1 MDFGLGLILSFTDN
15 ATAGI
20 NNAANQLMRLTQMA
34 EQSTDSINRMADLT
48 ALSSLSTMTGQL
60 GDTFL
65 SMGTTI
71 TGMFQKLLQGT
82 VDTGSQFESLRIT
95 VNALTGDA
103 QKGQEAISKLMSFAA
118 KTPFE
123 INDLSGMFTTI
134 TANGLDAFK
143 TMTSAKN
150 GFQQEMMA
158 FIGDLMAFRP
168 DVPAMQWGTAI
179 RNAFSGEVRSLKN
192 ALDVDVEGILGR
204 SWGDTPEQIAQD
216 FADLADNLGV
226 AGLMMSNMDTWS
238 QTLSNVSDQFTRLF
252 LAVADAGVFND
263 LKEALQGVT
272 SAIFEISD
280 ADMASIAKVIA
291 ESLSFIIKPLVS
303 AGKAIGNFIR
313 WVTKLT
319 TTQPKLAKFVI
330 QMTAFAGVLLTLTGL
345 ALKVV
350 SSLSGLATVFMAMG
364 GSFSSMKSILVGGLK
379 AITARLLP
387 LGLAIGGMYL
397 AWKTD
402 FAGIR
407 TLITGFVQNLMNS
420 FSTARGA
427 INMSVGGMMNVVTDL
442 QSKGGFWNNLTVG
455 LMKLMIVCRA
465 LSELWNSEDG
475 FTLSEDTF
483 LKAKELG
490 VLPLIEAILDLKY
503 RFGLFKEGFIAGF
516 KEVSDSIK
524 NFIQGLH
531 TNLKGTFID
540 TALEKLTSFFHLLA
554 SGDAD
559 AWYKFGESFGKFT
572 AKAIVFFAVFKVLDS
587 IFGKVTKVVTA
598 ITGIGK
604 AFGTVGKIVG
614 GVGKAVGK
622 LFPTFSK
629 LGGFL
634 KAAVEVMMLP
644 GSFADK
650 MGAIFPKLTGAVMKF
665 IGFFSKIGEVI
676 SLTAGGA
683 GTLGESITAV
693 FGPVA
698 TVLSGVISVIAGI
711 GLAVVNFVDMFKN
724 GFNVIKEILMVV
736 GIALAAVGAIILGAP
751 ALVAGV
757 VAGIVA
763 LVATLVVVVKEH
775 WNEIKAFLGTIGS
788 WIMSNVITPIA
799 NAFKTLWNG
808 IVEFL
813 QPVIDVLL
821 TMWES
826 FKTMVSTVWSSTV
839 DFFKNIWEGVVET
852 FNHVKDRIVGF
863 FGEIV
868 DGVKSIWENVMSYI
882 TPAIETFNEI
892 KDTFAEFVGFIA
904 SKATA
909 LWTGTIQPVFQK
921 IGSFVSGIFQAIWDK
936 VQTVWNA
943 IWGFIGPIV
952 TSIYN
957 TITTTFTSI
966 WQSILNI
973 LTAVWETV
981 RSIFTGIFD
990 TIMNVLSSIWNGI
1003 VGVFNGIVSFIG
1015 SILGGIWSTISNV
1028 LMGIMNFIMG
1038 KNEEAKANFLAA
1050 WEAIKGIFSGALSA
1064 IWSIVTSIFNAIKG
1078 VITSILD
1085 GIKSVVTS
1093 AWNGIKSV
1101 ISSVLSGISSIVN
1114 TIWNGIKST
1123 ISNVISGIRSVV
1135 STGFNAVRS
1144 TVSSIG
1150 ASIKSTVSSVFNA
1163 VKNTISNVM
1172 NGAKSIVSGALS
1184 RISGFFSSCRLQL
1197 PHIALPHFS
1206 ISGSL
1211 SINPPSV
1218 PHLSVSW
1225 YEKGGVFDKPSV
1237 IGVGENGQ
1245 EAVMPLEKN
1254 TGWISVLASKVGN
1267 LINSNSSSNNT
1278 LISSVTGAFTSALSG
1293 ISSAVSSLT
1302 PFLPEVSVDS
1312 PEPFKPTPTPT
1323 DSGSPVIPGN
1333 YYTNNNTQQ
1342 TTTQGGDTDNSVTFN
1357 SGAIVI
1363 QANGASEA
1371 EAERLAD
1378 LIMDKIARKQQIK
1391 KMAHY
1396 KNINA
1401 PDPELAY

>member
-134 TANGLDAFK
+134 TANGLDAFE
-143 TMTSAKN
+143 TLTSAKN
-150 GFQQEMMA
+150 GFQQELMG

-226 AGLMMSNMDTWS
+226 AGLMMSNMNTWS

-364 GSFSSMKSILVGGLK
+364 GGFSSMKSILVGGLK

-465 LSELWNSEDG
+465 LSELWNSDDG

-524 NFIQGLH
+524 NFIQGLQ

-540 TALEKLTSFFHLLA
+540 TALEKLTSFFQLLS

-559 AWYKFGESFGKFT
+559 AWFKFGESFGKFT

-587 IFGKVTKVVTA
+587 IFGKVAKVVGIVGTLAKAFGGVGRA
-598 ITGIGK
+598 IGGIGK
-604 AFGTVGKIVG
+604 FVT
-614 GVGKAVGK
+614 K
-622 LFPTFSK
+622 LFPTFTK
-629 LGGFL
+629 LGGFIKSAFSVL
-634 KAAVEVMMLP
+634 
-644 GSFADK
+644 GSLTSK
-650 MGAIFPKLTGAVMKF
+650 LGAIFPRLANIASRIVPIFTQTIGPALANFGSTVIMPALQS
-665 IGFFSKIGEVI
+665 IGSAIVGFFSG
-676 SLTAGGA
+676 
-683 GTLGESITAV
+683 
-693 FGPVA
+693 
-698 TVLSGVISVIAGI
+698 LSAPVIA
-711 GLAVVNFVDMFKN
+711 
-724 GFNVIKEILMVV
+724 
-736 GIALAAVGAIILGAP
+736 AIIAVLAP
-751 ALVAGV
+751 IITYAVTHWEEFKAKV
-757 VAGIVA
+757 SGIWT
-763 LVATLVVVVKEH
+763 TLKEEGMNI
-775 WNEIKAFLGTIGS
+775 WNSLKDGLSSIWENL
-788 WIMSNVITPIA
+788 
-799 NAFKTLWNG
+799 KTA
-808 IVEFL
+808 I
-813 QPVIDVLL
+813 QPVIDAFLN
-821 TMWES
+821 
-826 FKTMVSTVWSSTV
+826 FK
-839 DFFKNIWEGVVET
+839 DKVVEVAGMIGNA
-852 FNHVKDRIVGF
+852 FGKVKDFIVQKAQ
-863 FGEIV
+863 E
-868 DGVKSIWENVMSYI
+868 
-882 TPAIETFNEI
+882 
-892 KDTFAEFVGFIA
+892 IA
-904 SKATA
+904 SN
-909 LWTGTIQPVFQK
+909 PVFQA
-921 IGSFVSGIFQAIWDK
+921 IISAISSVGEFLVNVLVPLVQGVISTISTFIQGVWNVIVTVVNSIVNIISSALSGIMNIVSGILDIIVGIFTGDLDRIWQGVQSVFGAILNFIGTILQSIWNVISSIFSAIVSTIGTALQAIWNV
-936 VQTVWNA
+936 VQV
-943 IWGFIGPIV
+943 
-952 TSIYN
+952 
-957 TITTTFTSI
+957 
-966 WQSILNI
+966 
-973 LTAVWETV
+973 
-981 RSIFTGIFD
+981 
-990 TIMNVLSSIWNGI
+990 IWN
-1003 VGVFNGIVSFIG
+1003 
-1015 SILGGIWSTISNV
+1015 T
-1028 LMGIMNFIMG
+1028 
-1038 KNEEAKANFLAA
+1038 
-1050 WEAIKGIFSGALSA
+1050 
-1064 IWSIVTSIFNAIKG
+1064 
-1078 VITSILD
+1078 
-1085 GIKSVVTS
+1085 IKSVITTVVSAIASFISS
-1093 AWNGIKSV
+1093 AWNTIKST
-1101 ISSVLSGISSIVN
+1101 ISSVLSGISSTVSSV
-1114 TIWNGIKST
+1114 WNSIKST
-1123 ISNVISGIRSVV
+1123 ISNVISGIKSVV

-1342 TTTQGGDTDNSVTFN
+1342 TTTQGGDIDNSVTFN

>member
-134 TANGLDAFK
+134 TANGLDAFE
-143 TMTSAKN
+143 TLTSAKN
-150 GFQQEMMA
+150 GFQQELMG

-226 AGLMMSNMDTWS
+226 AGLMMSNMNTWS

-350 SSLSGLATVFMAMG
+350 SSLSGLATVLMAMG

-465 LSELWNSEDG
+465 LSELWNSDDG

-524 NFIQGLH
+524 NFIQGLQ

-540 TALEKLTSFFHLLA
+540 TALEKLTSFFQLLS

-559 AWYKFGESFGKFT
+559 AWFKFGESFGKFT
-572 AKAIVFFAVFKVLDS
+572 AKAIVFFAVFKVLES
-587 IFGKVTKVVTA
+587 IFGKVAKVVGIVGTLAKAFGGVGRA
-598 ITGIGK
+598 IGGIGK
-604 AFGTVGKIVG
+604 FVT
-614 GVGKAVGK
+614 K
-622 LFPTFSK
+622 LFPTFTK
-629 LGGFL
+629 LGGFIKSAFSVL
-634 KAAVEVMMLP
+634 MSP
-644 GSFADK
+644 GSLTSK
-650 MGAIFPKLTGAVMKF
+650 LGAIFPRLANIASRIVPIFTQTIGPALANFGSTVIMPALQS
-665 IGFFSKIGEVI
+665 IGSAIVGFFSG
-676 SLTAGGA
+676 
-683 GTLGESITAV
+683 
-693 FGPVA
+693 
-698 TVLSGVISVIAGI
+698 LSAPVIA
-711 GLAVVNFVDMFKN
+711 
-724 GFNVIKEILMVV
+724 
-736 GIALAAVGAIILGAP
+736 AIIAVLAP
-751 ALVAGV
+751 IITYAVTHWEEFKAKV
-757 VAGIVA
+757 SGIWT
-763 LVATLVVVVKEH
+763 TLKEEGMNI
-775 WNEIKAFLGTIGS
+775 WNSLKDGLSSIWENL
-788 WIMSNVITPIA
+788 
-799 NAFKTLWNG
+799 KTA
-808 IVEFL
+808 I
-813 QPVIDVLL
+813 QPVIDAFLN
-821 TMWES
+821 
-826 FKTMVSTVWSSTV
+826 FK
-839 DFFKNIWEGVVET
+839 DKVVEVAGMVGGA
-852 FNHVKDRIVGF
+852 FGKMKDFIVQKAQ
-863 FGEIV
+863 E
-868 DGVKSIWENVMSYI
+868 
-882 TPAIETFNEI
+882 
-892 KDTFAEFVGFIA
+892 IA
-904 SKATA
+904 SN
-909 LWTGTIQPVFQK
+909 PVFQA
-921 IGSFVSGIFQAIWDK
+921 IISAISSVGEFLVNVLVPLVQGVISTISTFIQGVWNVIVTVVNSIVNIISGILDIIVGIFTGDLDRIWQGVQSVFGAIFNFIGTILQSIWNVISSIFSAIVSTIGTALQAIWNV
-936 VQTVWNA
+936 VQV
-943 IWGFIGPIV
+943 
-952 TSIYN
+952 
-957 TITTTFTSI
+957 
-966 WQSILNI
+966 
-973 LTAVWETV
+973 
-981 RSIFTGIFD
+981 
-990 TIMNVLSSIWNGI
+990 IWN
-1003 VGVFNGIVSFIG
+1003 
-1015 SILGGIWSTISNV
+1015 T
-1028 LMGIMNFIMG
+1028 
-1038 KNEEAKANFLAA
+1038 
-1050 WEAIKGIFSGALSA
+1050 
-1064 IWSIVTSIFNAIKG
+1064 
-1078 VITSILD
+1078 
-1085 GIKSVVTS
+1085 IKSVITTVVSAIASFISS
-1093 AWNGIKSV
+1093 AWNSIKST
-1101 ISSVLSGISSIVN
+1101 ISSVLSGISSTVSSV
-1114 TIWNGIKST
+1114 WNSIKST
-1123 ISNVISGIRSVV
+1123 ISNVISGIKSVV
-1135 STGFNAVRS
+1135 STGFNAVKS

-1206 ISGSL
+1206 ISGSF

-1342 TTTQGGDTDNSVTFN
+1342 TTTQGGDIDNSVTFN

>member
-34 EQSTDSINRMADLT
+34 EQSTESINRMADLT
-48 ALSSLSTMTGQL
+48 ALSSLSVMSGQL

-65 SMGTTI
+65 SMGTAI
-71 TGMFQKLLQGT
+71 TGVFQKLLQGT
-82 VDTGSQFESLRIT
+82 IDTGSQFESLRIT

-103 QKGQEAISKLMSFAA
+103 EKGQQAISNLMSFAA

-134 TANGLDAFK
+134 TANGLDAFA

-150 GFQQEMMA
+150 GFQQEMMG

-226 AGLMMSNMDTWS
+226 AGLMMSNMGTWS

-272 SAIFEISD
+272 NAIFEISD
-280 ADMASIAKVIA
+280 ADMATIAKVIA
-291 ESLSFIIKPLVS
+291 ESLSFIVKPLVS

-330 QMTAFAGVLLTLTGL
+330 QLTAFAGVLLTLTGL

-350 SSLSGLATVFMAMG
+350 SSLSGLATVFIAMG

-407 TLITGFVQNLMNS
+407 TLITGFVQNLTNS
-420 FSTARGA
+420 FSTARNA
-427 INMSVGGMMNVVTDL
+427 INMSVGGMMNVVADL

-516 KEVSDSIK
+516 REVSDSIK
-524 NFIQGLH
+524 NFISGLQ
-531 TNLKGTFID
+531 TNLEGTFID
-540 TALEKLTSFFHLLA
+540 SVLDKLTDFFSLLS

-559 AWYKFGESFGKFT
+559 AWYEFGRSFGKFAT
-572 AKAIVFFAVFKVLDS
+572 KAVIFFGAFKVLDS
-587 IFGKVTKVVTA
+587 VFGKVAKVV
-598 ITGIGK
+598 GIVGTLAK
-604 AFGTVGKIVG
+604 AFG
-614 GVGKAVGK
+614 GVGKAVGGIGKFVTK
-622 LFPTFSK
+622 LFPTFTK
-629 LGGFL
+629 LGGFIKSAFSVL
-634 KAAVEVMMLP
+634 MSP
-644 GSFADK
+644 GSLTSK
-650 MGAIFPKLTGAVMKF
+650 LGAIFPKLAGIASKIVPIFTQTIGPALANFGSTVIMPALQS
-665 IGFFSKIGEVI
+665 IGSAIVGFFSG
-676 SLTAGGA
+676 
-683 GTLGESITAV
+683 
-693 FGPVA
+693 
-698 TVLSGVISVIAGI
+698 LSAPVIA
-711 GLAVVNFVDMFKN
+711 A
-724 GFNVIKEILMVV
+724 
-736 GIALAAVGAIILGAP
+736 
-751 ALVAGV
+751 
-757 VAGIVA
+757 IVA
-763 LVATLVVVVKEH
+763 VLAPIITYAVTHWEEFKAKVSGIWNTLKEEGMNI
-775 WNEIKAFLGTIGS
+775 WNSLKDGLSSIWENL
-788 WIMSNVITPIA
+788 
-799 NAFKTLWNG
+799 KTA
-808 IVEFL
+808 I
-813 QPVIDVLL
+813 QPVIDAFLNL
-821 TMWES
+821 
-826 FKTMVSTVWSSTV
+826 K
-839 DFFKNIWEGVVET
+839 DKVVEVAGMIGSA
-852 FNHVKDRIVGF
+852 FGKVKDFIVQKAQ
-863 FGEIV
+863 E
-868 DGVKSIWENVMSYI
+868 
-882 TPAIETFNEI
+882 
-892 KDTFAEFVGFIA
+892 IA
-904 SKATA
+904 SS
-909 LWTGTIQPVFQK
+909 PVFQAI
-921 IGSFVSGIFQAIWDK
+921 IG
-936 VQTVWNA
+936 
-943 IWGFIGPIV
+943 
-952 TSIYN
+952 
-957 TITTTFTSI
+957 
-966 WQSILNI
+966 
-973 LTAVWETV
+973 
-981 RSIFTGIFD
+981 
-990 TIMNVLSSIWNGI
+990 VLSSIGEFLVDTLVPLI
-1003 VGVFNGIVSFIG
+1003 QGVV
-1015 SILGGIWSTISNV
+1015 STISTFIQGVWNV
-1028 LMGIMNFIMG
+1028 IVTVVNSIVNIISSALSGIMNIISG
-1038 KNEEAKANFLAA
+1038 ILD
-1050 WEAIKGIFSGALSA
+1050 IIVGIFTSDLDRIWQGVQSVFGAIFNFIGTILQSIWNVISSIFSA
-1064 IWSIVTSIFNAIKG
+1064 IVNTIGTALQAIWNVVQVIWNA
-1078 VITSILD
+1078 
-1085 GIKSVVTS
+1085 IKSVVTTVVSAIASFISS
-1093 AWNGIKSV
+1093 AWNGIKNT
-1101 ISSVLSGISSIVN
+1101 ISSVLNAISSVVN
-1114 TIWNGIKST
+1114 SIWNGIKNV
-1123 ISNVISGIRSVV
+1123 ISNVINGIKNVV
-1135 STGFNAVRS
+1135 TTGFNAVKNVV
-1144 TVSSIG
+1144 TSIG
-1150 ASIKSTVSSVFNA
+1150 SGIKSAVSSVFNA

-1172 NGAKSIVSGALS
+1172 DGAKNIVSGAIS
-1184 RISGFFSSCRLQL
+1184 KISGFFTGANLTL
-1197 PHIALPHFS
+1197 PKIKLPHFS
-1206 ISGSL
+1206 ISGSFSL
-1211 SINPPSV
+1211 NPPSI
-1218 PHLSVSW
+1218 PHIGVEW
-1225 YEKGGVFDKPSV
+1225 YAKGGVFEKPSV
-1237 IGVGENGQ
+1237 IGVGEDGQ
-1245 EAVMPLEKN
+1245 EAVMPLERN

-1312 PEPFKPTPTPT
+1312 PEPFKPTPTPPT
-1323 DSGSPVIPGN
+1323 DGGSPVVPGN
-1333 YYTNNNTQQ
+1333 YYTNNNTQ

-1378 LIMDKIARKQQIK
+1378 LIMDKIARRQQIK

>member
-134 TANGLDAFK
+134 TANGLDAFE
-143 TMTSAKN
+143 TLTSAKN
-150 GFQQEMMA
+150 GFQQELMG

-226 AGLMMSNMDTWS
+226 AGLMMSNMNTWS

-465 LSELWNSEDG
+465 LSELWNSDDG

-524 NFIQGLH
+524 NFIQGLQ

-540 TALEKLTSFFHLLA
+540 TALEKLTSFFQLLS

-559 AWYKFGESFGKFT
+559 AWFKFGESFGKFT

-587 IFGKVTKVVTA
+587 IFGKVAKVVGIVGTLAKAFGGVGRA
-598 ITGIGK
+598 IGGIGK
-604 AFGTVGKIVG
+604 FVT
-614 GVGKAVGK
+614 K
-622 LFPTFSK
+622 LFPTFTK
-629 LGGFL
+629 LGGFIKSAFSVL
-634 KAAVEVMMLP
+634 MSP
-644 GSFADK
+644 GSLTSK
-650 MGAIFPKLTGAVMKF
+650 LGAIFPRLANIASRIVPIFTQTIGPALANFGSTVIMPALQS
-665 IGFFSKIGEVI
+665 IGSAIVGFFSG
-676 SLTAGGA
+676 
-683 GTLGESITAV
+683 
-693 FGPVA
+693 
-698 TVLSGVISVIAGI
+698 LSAPVIA
-711 GLAVVNFVDMFKN
+711 
-724 GFNVIKEILMVV
+724 
-736 GIALAAVGAIILGAP
+736 AIIAVLAP
-751 ALVAGV
+751 IITYAVTHWEEFKAKV
-757 VAGIVA
+757 SGIWT
-763 LVATLVVVVKEH
+763 TLKEEGMNI
-775 WNEIKAFLGTIGS
+775 WNSLKDGLSSIWENL
-788 WIMSNVITPIA
+788 
-799 NAFKTLWNG
+799 KTA
-808 IVEFL
+808 I
-813 QPVIDVLL
+813 QPVIDAFLN
-821 TMWES
+821 
-826 FKTMVSTVWSSTV
+826 FK
-839 DFFKNIWEGVVET
+839 DKVVEVAGMIGNA
-852 FNHVKDRIVGF
+852 FGKVKDFIVVQKAQ
-863 FGEIV
+863 E
-868 DGVKSIWENVMSYI
+868 
-882 TPAIETFNEI
+882 
-892 KDTFAEFVGFIA
+892 IA
-904 SKATA
+904 SN
-909 LWTGTIQPVFQK
+909 PVFQA
-921 IGSFVSGIFQAIWDK
+921 IISAISSVGEFLVNVLVPLVQGVISTISTFIQGVWNVIVTVVNSIVNIISSALSGIMNIVSGILDIIVGIFTGDLDRIWQGVQSVFGAILNFIGTILQSIWNVISSIFSAIVSTIGTALQAIWNV
-936 VQTVWNA
+936 VQVIWNA
-943 IWGFIGPIV
+943 IKSV
-952 TSIYN
+952 
-957 TITTTFTSI
+957 ITTVVSAI
-966 WQSILNI
+966 
-973 LTAVWETV
+973 A
-981 RSIFTGIFD
+981 
-990 TIMNVLSSIWNGI
+990 
-1003 VGVFNGIVSFIG
+1003 SFI
-1015 SILGGIWSTISNV
+1015 S
-1028 LMGIMNFIMG
+1028 
-1038 KNEEAKANFLAA
+1038 
-1050 WEAIKGIFSGALSA
+1050 
-1064 IWSIVTSIFNAIKG
+1064 
-1078 VITSILD
+1078 
-1085 GIKSVVTS
+1085 S
-1093 AWNGIKSV
+1093 AWNTIKST
-1101 ISSVLSGISSIVN
+1101 ISSVLSGISSTVSSV
-1114 TIWNGIKST
+1114 WNSIKST
-1123 ISNVISGIRSVV
+1123 ISNVISGIKSVV

-1342 TTTQGGDTDNSVTFN
+1342 TTTQGGDIDNSVTFN

>member
-134 TANGLDAFK
+134 TANGLDAFE
-143 TMTSAKN
+143 TLTSAKN
-150 GFQQEMMA
+150 GFQQELMG

-226 AGLMMSNMDTWS
+226 AGLMMSNMNTWS

-350 SSLSGLATVFMAMG
+350 SSLSGLATVFMVMG

-465 LSELWNSEDG
+465 LSELWNSDDG

-524 NFIQGLH
+524 NFIQGLQ

-540 TALEKLTSFFHLLA
+540 TALEKLTSFFQLLS

-559 AWYKFGESFGKFT
+559 AWFKFGESFGKFT

-587 IFGKVTKVVTA
+587 IFGKVAKVVGIVGTLAKAFGGVGRA
-598 ITGIGK
+598 IGGIGK
-604 AFGTVGKIVG
+604 FVT
-614 GVGKAVGK
+614 K
-622 LFPTFSK
+622 LFPTFTK
-629 LGGFL
+629 LGGFIKSAFSVL
-634 KAAVEVMMLP
+634 MSP
-644 GSFADK
+644 GSLTSK
-650 MGAIFPKLTGAVMKF
+650 LGAIFPRLANIASRIVPIFTQTIGPALANFGSTVIMPALQS
-665 IGFFSKIGEVI
+665 IGSAIVGFFSG
-676 SLTAGGA
+676 
-683 GTLGESITAV
+683 
-693 FGPVA
+693 
-698 TVLSGVISVIAGI
+698 LSAPVIA
-711 GLAVVNFVDMFKN
+711 A
-724 GFNVIKEILMVV
+724 
-736 GIALAAVGAIILGAP
+736 
-751 ALVAGV
+751 
-757 VAGIVA
+757 IVA
-763 LVATLVVVVKEH
+763 VLAPITYAVTHWEEFKAKVSGIWTTLKEEGMNI
-775 WNEIKAFLGTIGS
+775 WNSLKDGLSSIWENL
-788 WIMSNVITPIA
+788 
-799 NAFKTLWNG
+799 KTA
-808 IVEFL
+808 I
-813 QPVIDVLL
+813 QPVIDAFLN
-821 TMWES
+821 
-826 FKTMVSTVWSSTV
+826 FK
-839 DFFKNIWEGVVET
+839 DKVVEVAGMIGGA
-852 FNHVKDRIVGF
+852 FGKVKDFIVQKAQ
-863 FGEIV
+863 E
-868 DGVKSIWENVMSYI
+868 
-882 TPAIETFNEI
+882 
-892 KDTFAEFVGFIA
+892 IA
-904 SKATA
+904 SN
-909 LWTGTIQPVFQK
+909 PVFQA
-921 IGSFVSGIFQAIWDK
+921 IISAISSVGEFLVNVLVSLVQGVISTISTFIQGVWNVIVTVVNSIVNIISSALSGIMNIISGILDIIVGIFTGDLDRIWQGVQSVFGAILNFIGTILQSIWNVISSIFSAIVSTIGTALQAIWNV
-936 VQTVWNA
+936 VQVIWNA
-943 IWGFIGPIV
+943 IKSV
-952 TSIYN
+952 
-957 TITTTFTSI
+957 ITTVVSAI
-966 WQSILNI
+966 
-973 LTAVWETV
+973 A
-981 RSIFTGIFD
+981 
-990 TIMNVLSSIWNGI
+990 
-1003 VGVFNGIVSFIG
+1003 SFI
-1015 SILGGIWSTISNV
+1015 S
-1028 LMGIMNFIMG
+1028 
-1038 KNEEAKANFLAA
+1038 
-1050 WEAIKGIFSGALSA
+1050 
-1064 IWSIVTSIFNAIKG
+1064 
-1078 VITSILD
+1078 
-1085 GIKSVVTS
+1085 S
-1093 AWNGIKSV
+1093 AWNSIKST
-1101 ISSVLSGISSIVN
+1101 ISSVLSGISSTVSSV
-1114 TIWNGIKST
+1114 WNSIKST
-1123 ISNVISGIRSVV
+1123 ISNVISGIKSAV

-1150 ASIKSTVSSVFNA
+1150 ASIKGTVSSVFNA

-1278 LISSVTGAFTSALSG
+1278 LISSVTGAFTSALGG

-1323 DSGSPVIPGN
+1323 NSGSPVIPGN

-1342 TTTQGGDTDNSVTFN
+1342 TTTQGGDVDNSVTFN

>member
-150 GFQQEMMA
+150 GFQQELMG

-226 AGLMMSNMDTWS
+226 AGLMMSNMNTWS

-465 LSELWNSEDG
+465 LSELWNSDDG

-524 NFIQGLH
+524 NFIQGLQ

-540 TALEKLTSFFHLLA
+540 TALEKLTSFFQLLS

-559 AWYKFGESFGKFT
+559 AWFKFGESFGKFT

-587 IFGKVTKVVTA
+587 IFGKVAKVVGIVGTLAKAFGGVGRA
-598 ITGIGK
+598 IGGIGK
-604 AFGTVGKIVG
+604 FVT
-614 GVGKAVGK
+614 K
-622 LFPTFSK
+622 LFPTFTK
-629 LGGFL
+629 LGGFIKSAFSVL
-634 KAAVEVMMLP
+634 MSP
-644 GSFADK
+644 GSLTSK
-650 MGAIFPKLTGAVMKF
+650 LGAIFPRLANIASRIVPIFTQTIGPALANFGSTVIMPALQS
-665 IGFFSKIGEVI
+665 IGSAIVGFFSG
-676 SLTAGGA
+676 
-683 GTLGESITAV
+683 
-693 FGPVA
+693 
-698 TVLSGVISVIAGI
+698 LSAPVIA
-711 GLAVVNFVDMFKN
+711 
-724 GFNVIKEILMVV
+724 
-736 GIALAAVGAIILGAP
+736 AIIAVLAP
-751 ALVAGV
+751 IITYAVTHWEEFKAKV
-757 VAGIVA
+757 SGIWT
-763 LVATLVVVVKEH
+763 TLKEEGMNI
-775 WNEIKAFLGTIGS
+775 WNSLKDGLSSIWENL
-788 WIMSNVITPIA
+788 
-799 NAFKTLWNG
+799 KTA
-808 IVEFL
+808 I
-813 QPVIDVLL
+813 QPVIDAFLN
-821 TMWES
+821 
-826 FKTMVSTVWSSTV
+826 FK
-839 DFFKNIWEGVVET
+839 DKVVEVAGMIGGA
-852 FNHVKDRIVGF
+852 FGKMKDFIVQKAQ
-863 FGEIV
+863 E
-868 DGVKSIWENVMSYI
+868 
-882 TPAIETFNEI
+882 
-892 KDTFAEFVGFIA
+892 IA
-904 SKATA
+904 SN
-909 LWTGTIQPVFQK
+909 PVFQA
-921 IGSFVSGIFQAIWDK
+921 IISAISSVGEFLVNVLVPLVQGVISTISTFIQGVWNVIVTVVNSIVNIISSALSGIMNIVSGILDIIVGIFTGDLDRIWQGVQSIFSAIFNFIGTILQSIWNVISSIFSAIVSTIGTALQAIWNV
-936 VQTVWNA
+936 VQVIWNA
-943 IWGFIGPIV
+943 IKSV
-952 TSIYN
+952 
-957 TITTTFTSI
+957 ITTVVSAI
-966 WQSILNI
+966 
-973 LTAVWETV
+973 A
-981 RSIFTGIFD
+981 
-990 TIMNVLSSIWNGI
+990 
-1003 VGVFNGIVSFIG
+1003 SFI
-1015 SILGGIWSTISNV
+1015 S
-1028 LMGIMNFIMG
+1028 
-1038 KNEEAKANFLAA
+1038 
-1050 WEAIKGIFSGALSA
+1050 
-1064 IWSIVTSIFNAIKG
+1064 
-1078 VITSILD
+1078 
-1085 GIKSVVTS
+1085 S
-1093 AWNGIKSV
+1093 AWNSIKST
-1101 ISSVLSGISSIVN
+1101 ISSVLSGISSTVSSV
-1114 TIWNGIKST
+1114 WNSIKST
-1123 ISNVISGIRSVV
+1123 ISNVISGIKSVV
-1135 STGFNAVRS
+1135 STGFNAVKS

-1150 ASIKSTVSSVFNA
+1150 AGIKSTVSSVFNA

-1278 LISSVTGAFTSALSG
+1278 LISSVTGAFTSALGG

>member
-34 EQSTDSINRMADLT
+34 EQSTESINRMADLT
-48 ALSSLSTMTGQL
+48 ALSSLSVMSGQL

-82 VDTGSQFESLRIT
+82 IDTGSQFESLRIT

-103 QKGQEAISKLMSFAA
+103 KKGQQAISNLMSFAA

-280 ADMASIAKVIA
+280 ADMATIAKVIA
-291 ESLSFIIKPLVS
+291 ESLSFIVKPLVS

-330 QMTAFAGVLLTLTGL
+330 QLTAFAGVLLTLTGL

-350 SSLSGLATVFMAMG
+350 SSLSGLATVFIAMG

-407 TLITGFVQNLMNS
+407 TLITGFVQNLTNS
-420 FSTARGA
+420 FSTARNA
-427 INMSVGGMMNVVTDL
+427 INMSVGGMMNVVVDL

-516 KEVSDSIK
+516 REVSDSIK
-524 NFIQGLH
+524 NFISGLQ
-531 TNLKGTFID
+531 TNLEGTFID
-540 TALEKLTSFFHLLA
+540 SALDKLTDFFSLLS

-559 AWYKFGESFGKFT
+559 AWYEFGRSFGKFAT
-572 AKAIVFFAVFKVLDS
+572 KAVIFFGAFKVLDS
-587 IFGKVTKVVTA
+587 VFGKVAKVV
-598 ITGIGK
+598 GIVGTLAK
-604 AFGTVGKIVG
+604 AFG
-614 GVGKAVGK
+614 GVGKAIGGIGKFVTK
-622 LFPTFSK
+622 LFPTFTK
-629 LGGFL
+629 LGGFIKSAFSVL
-634 KAAVEVMMLP
+634 MSP
-644 GSFADK
+644 GSLTSK
-650 MGAIFPKLTGAVMKF
+650 LGAIFPKLAGIASKIVPIFTQTIGPALANFGSTVIMPALQS
-665 IGFFSKIGEVI
+665 IGSAIVGFFSGLSAPVI
-676 SLTAGGA
+676 AAIVAVLAPIITYAVTHWEEFKAKVSGIWNTLKEEGMNIWNSLKDG
-683 GTLGESITAV
+683 LSSIWENLKTAV
-693 FGPVA
+693 
-698 TVLSGVISVIAGI
+698 
-711 GLAVVNFVDMFKN
+711 
-724 GFNVIKEILMVV
+724 
-736 GIALAAVGAIILGAP
+736 
-751 ALVAGV
+751 
-757 VAGIVA
+757 
-763 LVATLVVVVKEH
+763 
-775 WNEIKAFLGTIGS
+775 
-788 WIMSNVITPIA
+788 
-799 NAFKTLWNG
+799 
-808 IVEFL
+808 
-813 QPVIDVLL
+813 QPVIDAFLNL
-821 TMWES
+821 
-826 FKTMVSTVWSSTV
+826 K
-839 DFFKNIWEGVVET
+839 DKVVEVAGMIGSA
-852 FNHVKDRIVGF
+852 FGKVKDFIVQKAQ
-863 FGEIV
+863 E
-868 DGVKSIWENVMSYI
+868 
-882 TPAIETFNEI
+882 
-892 KDTFAEFVGFIA
+892 IA
-904 SKATA
+904 SS
-909 LWTGTIQPVFQK
+909 PVFQAI
-921 IGSFVSGIFQAIWDK
+921 IGVLSSIGEFLVDTLVPLIQGVVSTISTFIQGVWNVIVTVVNSIVNIISSALSGIMNIISGILDIIVGIFTGDLDRIWQGVQSVFGAIFNFIGTILQSIWNVISSIFSAIVNTIGTALQAIWNV
-936 VQTVWNA
+936 VQVIWNA
-943 IWGFIGPIV
+943 IKSVVTTVVSAIASFISSAWNDIK
-952 TSIYN
+952 N
-957 TITTTFTSI
+957 TIS
-966 WQSILNI
+966 SVLNAI
-973 LTAVWETV
+973 SSVV
-981 RSIFTGIFD
+981 
-990 TIMNVLSSIWNGI
+990 NSIWNGI
-1003 VGVFNGIVSFIG
+1003 KNV
-1015 SILGGIWSTISNV
+1015 ISNV
-1028 LMGIMNFIMG
+1028 
-1038 KNEEAKANFLAA
+1038 
-1050 WEAIKGIFSGALSA
+1050 
-1064 IWSIVTSIFNAIKG
+1064 V
-1078 VITSILD
+1078 
-1085 GIKSVVTS
+1085 
-1093 AWNGIKSV
+1093 NGIK
-1101 ISSVLSGISSIVN
+1101 
-1114 TIWNGIKST
+1114 
-1123 ISNVISGIRSVV
+1123 NVVT
-1135 STGFNAVRS
+1135 TGFNAVKN
-1144 TVSSIG
+1144 TVTSIG
-1150 ASIKSTVSSVFNA
+1150 SGIKSAVSSVFNA

-1172 NGAKSIVSGALS
+1172 DGAKNIVSGAINK
-1184 RISGFFSSCRLQL
+1184 ISGFFTGANLTL
-1197 PHIALPHFS
+1197 PKIKLPHFS
-1206 ISGSL
+1206 ISGSFSL
-1211 SINPPSV
+1211 NPPSI
-1218 PHLSVSW
+1218 PHIGVEW
-1225 YEKGGVFDKPSV
+1225 YAKGGVFEKPSV
-1237 IGVGENGQ
+1237 IGVGEDGQ
-1245 EAVMPLEKN
+1245 EAVMPLERN

-1312 PEPFKPTPTPT
+1312 PEPFKPTPTPPT
-1323 DSGSPVIPGN
+1323 DGGSPVVPGN
-1333 YYTNNNTQQ
+1333 YYTNNNTQ

-1378 LIMDKIARKQQIK
+1378 LIMDKIARRQQIK

>member
-134 TANGLDAFK
+134 TANGLDAFE
-143 TMTSAKN
+143 TLTSAKN
-150 GFQQEMMA
+150 GFQQELMG

-226 AGLMMSNMDTWS
+226 AGLMMSNMNTWS

-364 GSFSSMKSILVGGLK
+364 GNFSSMKSILVGGLK

-465 LSELWNSEDG
+465 LSELWNSDDG

-524 NFIQGLH
+524 NFIQGLQ

-540 TALEKLTSFFHLLA
+540 TALEKLTSFFQLLS

-559 AWYKFGESFGKFT
+559 AWFKFGESFGKFT

-587 IFGKVTKVVTA
+587 IFGKVAKVVGIVGTLAKAFGGVGRA
-598 ITGIGK
+598 IGGIGK
-604 AFGTVGKIVG
+604 FVT
-614 GVGKAVGK
+614 K
-622 LFPTFSK
+622 LFPTFTK
-629 LGGFL
+629 LGGFIKSAFSVL
-634 KAAVEVMMLP
+634 MSP
-644 GSFADK
+644 GSLTSK
-650 MGAIFPKLTGAVMKF
+650 LGAIFPRLANIASRIVPIFTQT
-665 IGFFSKIGEVI
+665 IGPALANFGSTVIMPALQSIGSAIVRFLSAPVI
-676 SLTAGGA
+676 AA
-683 GTLGESITAV
+683 ITAV
-693 FGPVA
+693 LAPIITYAVTHWEEFKAKVSGIW
-698 TVLSGVISVIAGI
+698 TTLKEEGMNIWNSLKDGLSSIWEN
-711 GLAVVNFVDMFKN
+711 LKT
-724 GFNVIKEILMVV
+724 
-736 GIALAAVGAIILGAP
+736 AI
-751 ALVAGV
+751 
-757 VAGIVA
+757 
-763 LVATLVVVVKEH
+763 
-775 WNEIKAFLGTIGS
+775 
-788 WIMSNVITPIA
+788 
-799 NAFKTLWNG
+799 
-808 IVEFL
+808 
-813 QPVIDVLL
+813 QPVIDAFLN
-821 TMWES
+821 
-826 FKTMVSTVWSSTV
+826 FK
-839 DFFKNIWEGVVET
+839 DKVVEVAGMVGGA
-852 FNHVKDRIVGF
+852 FGKMKDFIVQKAQ
-863 FGEIV
+863 E
-868 DGVKSIWENVMSYI
+868 
-882 TPAIETFNEI
+882 
-892 KDTFAEFVGFIA
+892 IA
-904 SKATA
+904 SN
-909 LWTGTIQPVFQK
+909 PVFQA
-921 IGSFVSGIFQAIWDK
+921 IISAISSVGEFLVNVLVPLVQGVISTISTFIQGVWNVIVTVVNSIVNIISSALSGIMNIISGILDIIVGIFTGDSDRIWQGVQSVFGAIFNFIGTILQSIWNVISSIFSAIVSTIGTALQAIWNV
-936 VQTVWNA
+936 VQV
-943 IWGFIGPIV
+943 
-952 TSIYN
+952 
-957 TITTTFTSI
+957 
-966 WQSILNI
+966 
-973 LTAVWETV
+973 
-981 RSIFTGIFD
+981 
-990 TIMNVLSSIWNGI
+990 IWN
-1003 VGVFNGIVSFIG
+1003 
-1015 SILGGIWSTISNV
+1015 T
-1028 LMGIMNFIMG
+1028 
-1038 KNEEAKANFLAA
+1038 
-1050 WEAIKGIFSGALSA
+1050 
-1064 IWSIVTSIFNAIKG
+1064 
-1078 VITSILD
+1078 
-1085 GIKSVVTS
+1085 IKSVITTVVSAIASFISS
-1093 AWNGIKSV
+1093 AWNSIKST
-1101 ISSVLSGISSIVN
+1101 ISSVLSGISSTVSSV
-1114 TIWNGIKST
+1114 WNSIKSTVSSVWNSIKST
-1123 ISNVISGIRSVV
+1123 ISNVISGIKSVV
-1135 STGFNAVRS
+1135 STGFNAVKS

-1172 NGAKSIVSGALS
+1172 NGAKSLVSGALS
-1184 RISGFFSSCRLQL
+1184 RISGFFSSCKLQL

-1206 ISGSL
+1206 ISGRL
-1211 SINPPSV
+1211 SIKPPSV

-1342 TTTQGGDTDNSVTFN
+1342 TTTQGGDIDNSVTFN

>member
-134 TANGLDAFK
+134 TANGLDAFE
-143 TMTSAKN
+143 TLTSAKN
-150 GFQQEMMA
+150 GFQQELMG

-226 AGLMMSNMDTWS
+226 AGLMMSNMNTWS

-364 GSFSSMKSILVGGLK
+364 SSFSSMKSILVGGLK

-465 LSELWNSEDG
+465 LSELWNSDDG

-524 NFIQGLH
+524 NFIQGLQ

-540 TALEKLTSFFHLLA
+540 TALEKLTSFFQLLS

-559 AWYKFGESFGKFT
+559 AWFKFGESFGKFT

-587 IFGKVTKVVTA
+587 IFGKVAKVVGIVGTLAKAFGGVGRA
-598 ITGIGK
+598 IGGIGK
-604 AFGTVGKIVG
+604 FVT
-614 GVGKAVGK
+614 K
-622 LFPTFSK
+622 LFPTFTK
-629 LGGFL
+629 LGGFIKSAFFSVL
-634 KAAVEVMMLP
+634 MSP
-644 GSFADK
+644 GSLTSK
-650 MGAIFPKLTGAVMKF
+650 LGAIFPRLANIASRIVPIFTQTIGPALANFGSTVIMPALQS
-665 IGFFSKIGEVI
+665 IGSAIVGFFSG
-676 SLTAGGA
+676 
-683 GTLGESITAV
+683 
-693 FGPVA
+693 
-698 TVLSGVISVIAGI
+698 LSAPVIA
-711 GLAVVNFVDMFKN
+711 
-724 GFNVIKEILMVV
+724 
-736 GIALAAVGAIILGAP
+736 AIIAVLAP
-751 ALVAGV
+751 IITYAVTHWEEFKAKV
-757 VAGIVA
+757 SGIWT
-763 LVATLVVVVKEH
+763 TLKEEGMNI
-775 WNEIKAFLGTIGS
+775 WNSLKDGLSSIWENL
-788 WIMSNVITPIA
+788 
-799 NAFKTLWNG
+799 KTA
-808 IVEFL
+808 I
-813 QPVIDVLL
+813 QPVIDAFLN
-821 TMWES
+821 
-826 FKTMVSTVWSSTV
+826 FK
-839 DFFKNIWEGVVET
+839 DKVVEVAGMIGNA
-852 FNHVKDRIVGF
+852 FGKVKDFIVQKAQ
-863 FGEIV
+863 E
-868 DGVKSIWENVMSYI
+868 
-882 TPAIETFNEI
+882 
-892 KDTFAEFVGFIA
+892 IA
-904 SKATA
+904 SN
-909 LWTGTIQPVFQK
+909 PVFQA
-921 IGSFVSGIFQAIWDK
+921 IISAISSVGEFLVNVLVPLVQGVISTISTFIQGVWNVIVTVVNSIVNIISSALSGIMNIVSGILDIIVGIFTGDLDRIWQGVQSVFGAILNFIGTILQSIWNVISSIFSAIVSTIGTALQAIWNV
-936 VQTVWNA
+936 VQV
-943 IWGFIGPIV
+943 
-952 TSIYN
+952 
-957 TITTTFTSI
+957 
-966 WQSILNI
+966 
-973 LTAVWETV
+973 
-981 RSIFTGIFD
+981 
-990 TIMNVLSSIWNGI
+990 IWN
-1003 VGVFNGIVSFIG
+1003 
-1015 SILGGIWSTISNV
+1015 T
-1028 LMGIMNFIMG
+1028 
-1038 KNEEAKANFLAA
+1038 
-1050 WEAIKGIFSGALSA
+1050 
-1064 IWSIVTSIFNAIKG
+1064 
-1078 VITSILD
+1078 
-1085 GIKSVVTS
+1085 IKSVITTVVSAIASFISS
-1093 AWNGIKSV
+1093 AWNTIKST
-1101 ISSVLSGISSIVN
+1101 ISSVLSGISSTVSSV
-1114 TIWNGIKST
+1114 WNSIKST
-1123 ISNVISGIRSVV
+1123 ISNVISGIKSVV

-1342 TTTQGGDTDNSVTFN
+1342 TTTQGGDIDNSVTFN

>member
-134 TANGLDAFK
+134 TANGLDAFE
-143 TMTSAKN
+143 TLTSAKN
-150 GFQQEMMA
+150 GFQQELMG

-226 AGLMMSNMDTWS
+226 AGLMMSNMNTWS

-465 LSELWNSEDG
+465 LSELWNSDDG

-524 NFIQGLH
+524 NFIQGLQ

-540 TALEKLTSFFHLLA
+540 TALEKLTSFFQLLS

-559 AWYKFGESFGKFT
+559 AWFKFGESFGKFT

-587 IFGKVTKVVTA
+587 IFGKVAKVVGIVGTLAKAFGGVGRA
-598 ITGIGK
+598 IGGIGK
-604 AFGTVGKIVG
+604 FVT
-614 GVGKAVGK
+614 K
-622 LFPTFSK
+622 LFPTFTK
-629 LGGFL
+629 LGGFIKSAFFSVL
-634 KAAVEVMMLP
+634 MSP
-644 GSFADK
+644 GSLTSK
-650 MGAIFPKLTGAVMKF
+650 LGAIFPRLANIASRIVPIFTQTIGPALANFGSTVIMPALQS
-665 IGFFSKIGEVI
+665 IGSAIVGFFSG
-676 SLTAGGA
+676 
-683 GTLGESITAV
+683 
-693 FGPVA
+693 
-698 TVLSGVISVIAGI
+698 LSAPVIA
-711 GLAVVNFVDMFKN
+711 
-724 GFNVIKEILMVV
+724 
-736 GIALAAVGAIILGAP
+736 AIIAVLAP
-751 ALVAGV
+751 IITYAVTHWEEFKAKV
-757 VAGIVA
+757 SGIWT
-763 LVATLVVVVKEH
+763 TLKEEGMNI
-775 WNEIKAFLGTIGS
+775 WNSLKDGLSSIWENL
-788 WIMSNVITPIA
+788 
-799 NAFKTLWNG
+799 KTA
-808 IVEFL
+808 I
-813 QPVIDVLL
+813 QPVIDAFLN
-821 TMWES
+821 
-826 FKTMVSTVWSSTV
+826 FK
-839 DFFKNIWEGVVET
+839 DKVVEVAGMIGNA
-852 FNHVKDRIVGF
+852 FGKVKDFIVQKAQ
-863 FGEIV
+863 E
-868 DGVKSIWENVMSYI
+868 
-882 TPAIETFNEI
+882 
-892 KDTFAEFVGFIA
+892 IA
-904 SKATA
+904 SN
-909 LWTGTIQPVFQK
+909 PVFQA
-921 IGSFVSGIFQAIWDK
+921 IISAISSVGEFLVNVLVPLVQGVISTISTFIQGVWNVIVTVVNSIVNIISSALSGIMNIVSGILDIIVGIFTGDLDRIWQGVQSVFGAILNFIGTILQSIWNVISSIFSAIVSTIGTALQAIWNV
-936 VQTVWNA
+936 VQVIWNA
-943 IWGFIGPIV
+943 IKSV
-952 TSIYN
+952 
-957 TITTTFTSI
+957 ITTVVSAI
-966 WQSILNI
+966 
-973 LTAVWETV
+973 A
-981 RSIFTGIFD
+981 
-990 TIMNVLSSIWNGI
+990 
-1003 VGVFNGIVSFIG
+1003 SFI
-1015 SILGGIWSTISNV
+1015 S
-1028 LMGIMNFIMG
+1028 
-1038 KNEEAKANFLAA
+1038 
-1050 WEAIKGIFSGALSA
+1050 
-1064 IWSIVTSIFNAIKG
+1064 
-1078 VITSILD
+1078 
-1085 GIKSVVTS
+1085 S
-1093 AWNGIKSV
+1093 AWNTIKST
-1101 ISSVLSGISSIVN
+1101 ISSVLSGISSTVSSV
-1114 TIWNGIKST
+1114 WNSIKST
-1123 ISNVISGIRSVV
+1123 ISNVISGIKSVV

-1342 TTTQGGDTDNSVTFN
+1342 TTTQGGDIDNSVTFN

>member
-134 TANGLDAFK
+134 TVNGLDAFE
-143 TMTSAKN
+143 TLTSAKN
-150 GFQQEMMA
+150 GFQQELMG

-226 AGLMMSNMDTWS
+226 AGLMMSNMNTWS

-465 LSELWNSEDG
+465 LSELWNSDDG

-524 NFIQGLH
+524 NFIQGLQ

-540 TALEKLTSFFHLLA
+540 TALEKLTSFFQLLS

-559 AWYKFGESFGKFT
+559 AWFKFGESFGKFT

-587 IFGKVTKVVTA
+587 IFGKVAKVVGIVGTLAKAFGGVGRA
-598 ITGIGK
+598 IGGIGK
-604 AFGTVGKIVG
+604 FVT
-614 GVGKAVGK
+614 K
-622 LFPTFSK
+622 LFPTFTK
-629 LGGFL
+629 LGGFIKSAFSVL
-634 KAAVEVMMLP
+634 MSP
-644 GSFADK
+644 GSLTSK
-650 MGAIFPKLTGAVMKF
+650 LGAIFPRLANIASRIVPIFTQTIGPALANFGSTVIMPALQS
-665 IGFFSKIGEVI
+665 IGSNIVGFFSG
-676 SLTAGGA
+676 LA
-683 GTLGESITAV
+683 
-693 FGPVA
+693 P
-698 TVLSGVISVIAGI
+698 VIA
-711 GLAVVNFVDMFKN
+711 
-724 GFNVIKEILMVV
+724 
-736 GIALAAVGAIILGAP
+736 AIIAVLAP
-751 ALVAGV
+751 IITYAVTHWEEFKAKV
-757 VAGIVA
+757 SGIWT
-763 LVATLVVVVKEH
+763 TLKEEGMNI
-775 WNEIKAFLGTIGS
+775 WNSLKDGLSSIWENL
-788 WIMSNVITPIA
+788 
-799 NAFKTLWNG
+799 KTA
-808 IVEFL
+808 I
-813 QPVIDVLL
+813 QPVIDAFLN
-821 TMWES
+821 
-826 FKTMVSTVWSSTV
+826 FK
-839 DFFKNIWEGVVET
+839 DKVVEVAGMIGNA
-852 FNHVKDRIVGF
+852 FGKVKDFIVQKAQ
-863 FGEIV
+863 E
-868 DGVKSIWENVMSYI
+868 
-882 TPAIETFNEI
+882 
-892 KDTFAEFVGFIA
+892 IA
-904 SKATA
+904 SN
-909 LWTGTIQPVFQK
+909 PVFQA
-921 IGSFVSGIFQAIWDK
+921 IISAISSVGEFLVNVLVPLVQGVISTISTFIQGVWNVIVTVVNSIVNIISSALSGIMNIVSGILDIIVGIFTGDLDRIWQGVQSVFGAILNFIGTILQSIWNVISSIFSAIVSTIGTALQAIWNV
-936 VQTVWNA
+936 VQVIWNA
-943 IWGFIGPIV
+943 IKSV
-952 TSIYN
+952 
-957 TITTTFTSI
+957 ITTVVSAI
-966 WQSILNI
+966 
-973 LTAVWETV
+973 A
-981 RSIFTGIFD
+981 
-990 TIMNVLSSIWNGI
+990 
-1003 VGVFNGIVSFIG
+1003 SFI
-1015 SILGGIWSTISNV
+1015 S
-1028 LMGIMNFIMG
+1028 
-1038 KNEEAKANFLAA
+1038 
-1050 WEAIKGIFSGALSA
+1050 
-1064 IWSIVTSIFNAIKG
+1064 
-1078 VITSILD
+1078 
-1085 GIKSVVTS
+1085 S
-1093 AWNGIKSV
+1093 AWNTIKST
-1101 ISSVLSGISSIVN
+1101 ISSVLSGISSTVSSV
-1114 TIWNGIKST
+1114 WNSIKST
-1123 ISNVISGIRSVV
+1123 ISNVISGIKSVV

>member
-134 TANGLDAFK
+134 TANGLDAFE
-143 TMTSAKN
+143 TLTSAKN
-150 GFQQEMMA
+150 GFQQELMG

-226 AGLMMSNMDTWS
+226 AGLMMSNMNTWS

-465 LSELWNSEDG
+465 LSELWNSDDG

-524 NFIQGLH
+524 NFIQGLQ

-540 TALEKLTSFFHLLA
+540 TALEKLTSFFQLLS

-559 AWYKFGESFGKFT
+559 AWFKFGESFGKFT

-587 IFGKVTKVVTA
+587 IFGKVAKVVGIVGTLAKAFGGVGRA
-598 ITGIGK
+598 IGGIGK
-604 AFGTVGKIVG
+604 FVT
-614 GVGKAVGK
+614 K
-622 LFPTFSK
+622 LFPTFTK
-629 LGGFL
+629 LGGFI
-634 KAAVEVMMLP
+634 KSAFSAP
-644 GSFADK
+644 GSLTSK
-650 MGAIFPKLTGAVMKF
+650 LGAIFPRLANIAPRIVPIFTQTIGPALANFGSTVIMPALQS
-665 IGFFSKIGEVI
+665 IGSAIVGFFSG
-676 SLTAGGA
+676 
-683 GTLGESITAV
+683 
-693 FGPVA
+693 
-698 TVLSGVISVIAGI
+698 LSAPVIA
-711 GLAVVNFVDMFKN
+711 
-724 GFNVIKEILMVV
+724 
-736 GIALAAVGAIILGAP
+736 AIIAVLAP
-751 ALVAGV
+751 IITYAVTHWEEFKAKV
-757 VAGIVA
+757 SGIWT
-763 LVATLVVVVKEH
+763 TLKEEGMNI
-775 WNEIKAFLGTIGS
+775 WNSLKDGLSSIWENL
-788 WIMSNVITPIA
+788 
-799 NAFKTLWNG
+799 KTA
-808 IVEFL
+808 I
-813 QPVIDVLL
+813 QPVIDAFLN
-821 TMWES
+821 
-826 FKTMVSTVWSSTV
+826 FK
-839 DFFKNIWEGVVET
+839 DKVVEVAGMVGGA
-852 FNHVKDRIVGF
+852 FGKMKDFIVQKAQ
-863 FGEIV
+863 E
-868 DGVKSIWENVMSYI
+868 
-882 TPAIETFNEI
+882 
-892 KDTFAEFVGFIA
+892 IA
-904 SKATA
+904 SN
-909 LWTGTIQPVFQK
+909 PVFQA
-921 IGSFVSGIFQAIWDK
+921 IISAISSVGEFLVNVLVPLVQGVISTISTFIQGVWNVIVTVVNSIVNIISSALSGIMNIISGILDIIVGIFTGDLDRIWQGVQSVFGAIFNFIGTILQSIWNVISSIFSAIVSTIGTALQAIWNV
-936 VQTVWNA
+936 VQV
-943 IWGFIGPIV
+943 
-952 TSIYN
+952 
-957 TITTTFTSI
+957 
-966 WQSILNI
+966 
-973 LTAVWETV
+973 
-981 RSIFTGIFD
+981 
-990 TIMNVLSSIWNGI
+990 IWN
-1003 VGVFNGIVSFIG
+1003 
-1015 SILGGIWSTISNV
+1015 T
-1028 LMGIMNFIMG
+1028 
-1038 KNEEAKANFLAA
+1038 
-1050 WEAIKGIFSGALSA
+1050 
-1064 IWSIVTSIFNAIKG
+1064 
-1078 VITSILD
+1078 
-1085 GIKSVVTS
+1085 IKSVITTVVSAIASFISS
-1093 AWNGIKSV
+1093 AWNSIKST
-1101 ISSVLSGISSIVN
+1101 ISSVLSGISSTVSSV
-1114 TIWNGIKST
+1114 WNSIKST
-1123 ISNVISGIRSVV
+1123 ISNVISGIKSVV
-1135 STGFNAVRS
+1135 STGFNAVKS

-1342 TTTQGGDTDNSVTFN
+1342 TTTQGGDIDNSVTFN

>member
-134 TANGLDAFK
+134 TANGLDAFE
-143 TMTSAKN
+143 TLTSAKN
-150 GFQQEMMA
+150 GFQQELMG

-226 AGLMMSNMDTWS
+226 AGLMMSNMGTWS

-272 SAIFEISD
+272 NAIFEISD
-280 ADMASIAKVIA
+280 ADMATIAKVIA
-291 ESLSFIIKPLVS
+291 ESLSFIVKPLVS

-330 QMTAFAGVLLTLTGL
+330 QLTAFAGVLLTLTGL

-350 SSLSGLATVFMAMG
+350 SSLSGLATVLIAMG
-364 GSFSSMKSILVGGLK
+364 GSFASMKSILVGGLK

-407 TLITGFVQNLMNS
+407 TLITGFVQNLTNS
-420 FSTARGA
+420 FSTARNA
-427 INMSVGGMMNVVTDL
+427 INMSVGGMMNVVADL

-516 KEVSDSIK
+516 REVSDSIK
-524 NFIQGLH
+524 NFISGLQ
-531 TNLKGTFID
+531 TNLEGTFID
-540 TALEKLTSFFHLLA
+540 SALDKLTDFFSLLS

-559 AWYKFGESFGKFT
+559 AWYEFGRSFGKFAT
-572 AKAIVFFAVFKVLDS
+572 KAVIFFGAFKVLDS
-587 IFGKVTKVVTA
+587 VFGKVAKVV
-598 ITGIGK
+598 GIAGTLAK
-604 AFGTVGKIVG
+604 AFG
-614 GVGKAVGK
+614 GVGKAVGGIGKFVTK
-622 LFPTFSK
+622 LFPTFTK
-629 LGGFL
+629 LGGFI
-634 KAAVEVMMLP
+634 KSAFSVS
-644 GSFADK
+644 GSLTSK
-650 MGAIFPKLTGAVMKF
+650 LGAIFPKLAGIASKIVPIFTQTIGPALANFGSTGIMPALQSIGSAIV
-665 IGFFSKIGEVI
+665 GFFSG
-676 SLTAGGA
+676 
-683 GTLGESITAV
+683 
-693 FGPVA
+693 
-698 TVLSGVISVIAGI
+698 LSAPVIA
-711 GLAVVNFVDMFKN
+711 A
-724 GFNVIKEILMVV
+724 
-736 GIALAAVGAIILGAP
+736 
-751 ALVAGV
+751 
-757 VAGIVA
+757 IVA
-763 LVATLVVVVKEH
+763 VLAPIITYAVTHWEEFKAKVSGIWNTLKEEGMNI
-775 WNEIKAFLGTIGS
+775 WNSLKDGLSSIWENL
-788 WIMSNVITPIA
+788 
-799 NAFKTLWNG
+799 KTA
-808 IVEFL
+808 I
-813 QPVIDVLL
+813 QPVIDAFLNL
-821 TMWES
+821 
-826 FKTMVSTVWSSTV
+826 K
-839 DFFKNIWEGVVET
+839 DKVVE
-852 FNHVKDRIVGF
+852 FAGMIGSAFGKVKDFIVQKAQ
-863 FGEIV
+863 E
-868 DGVKSIWENVMSYI
+868 
-882 TPAIETFNEI
+882 
-892 KDTFAEFVGFIA
+892 IA
-904 SKATA
+904 SS
-909 LWTGTIQPVFQK
+909 PVFQAI
-921 IGSFVSGIFQAIWDK
+921 IG
-936 VQTVWNA
+936 
-943 IWGFIGPIV
+943 
-952 TSIYN
+952 
-957 TITTTFTSI
+957 
-966 WQSILNI
+966 
-973 LTAVWETV
+973 
-981 RSIFTGIFD
+981 
-990 TIMNVLSSIWNGI
+990 VLSSIGEFLVDTLVPLI
-1003 VGVFNGIVSFIG
+1003 QGVV
-1015 SILGGIWSTISNV
+1015 STISTFIQGVWNV
-1028 LMGIMNFIMG
+1028 IVTVVNTIVNIISSALSGIMNIISGILDIIMG
-1038 KNEEAKANFLAA
+1038 IFTGDLDRIWQGVQSVFGAIFNFIGTILQSI
-1050 WEAIKGIFSGALSA
+1050 WNVISSIFSAIVNTIGTALQA
-1064 IWSIVTSIFNAIKG
+1064 IWNVVQVIWNA
-1078 VITSILD
+1078 
-1085 GIKSVVTS
+1085 IKSVVTTVVSAIASFISS
-1093 AWNGIKSV
+1093 AWNGIKNT
-1101 ISSVLSGISSIVN
+1101 ISSVLNAISSVVN
-1114 TIWNGIKST
+1114 SIWNGIKNV
-1123 ISNVISGIRSVV
+1123 ISNVINGIKIVVTAGFYAVKNVVTSIGSGINS
-1135 STGFNAVRS
+1135 A
-1144 TVSSIG
+1144 
-1150 ASIKSTVSSVFNA
+1150 VSSVFNA

-1172 NGAKSIVSGALS
+1172 DRAKNIVSGAINK
-1184 RISGFFSSCRLQL
+1184 ISGFFTGANLTL
-1197 PHIALPHFS
+1197 PKIKLPHFS
-1206 ISGSL
+1206 ISGSFSL
-1211 SINPPSV
+1211 NPPSI
-1218 PHLSVSW
+1218 PHIGVEW
-1225 YEKGGVFDKPSV
+1225 YAKGGVFEKPSV
-1237 IGVGENGQ
+1237 IGVGEDGQ
-1245 EAVMPLEKN
+1245 EAVMPLERN

-1302 PFLPEVSVDS
+1302 PFLLEVSVDS
-1312 PEPFKPTPTPT
+1312 PEPFKPTPTPPT
-1323 DSGSPVIPGN
+1323 DGGSPVVPGN
-1333 YYTNNNTQQ
+1333 YYTNNNTQ

-1378 LIMDKIARKQQIK
+1378 LIMDKIARRQQIK

>member
-134 TANGLDAFK
+134 TANGLDAFE
-143 TMTSAKN
+143 TLTSAKN
-150 GFQQEMMA
+150 GFQQELMG

-226 AGLMMSNMDTWS
+226 AGLMMSNMNTWS

-364 GSFSSMKSILVGGLK
+364 GSFSSMKSTLVGGLK

-524 NFIQGLH
+524 NFIQGLQ

-540 TALEKLTSFFHLLA
+540 TALEKLTSFFQLLS

-559 AWYKFGESFGKFT
+559 AWFKFGESFGKFT

-587 IFGKVTKVVTA
+587 IFGKVAKVVGIVGTLA
-598 ITGIGK
+598 KAFGGVGRAVGGIGK
-604 AFGTVGKIVG
+604 FVT
-614 GVGKAVGK
+614 K
-622 LFPTFSK
+622 LFPTFTK
-629 LGGFL
+629 LGGFIKKSAFSVL
-634 KAAVEVMMLP
+634 MSP
-644 GSFADK
+644 GSLTSK
-650 MGAIFPKLTGAVMKF
+650 LGAIFPRLANIASRIVPIFTQTIGPALANFGSTVIMPALQSIGSAI
-665 IGFFSKIGEVI
+665 IGFFSG
-676 SLTAGGA
+676 
-683 GTLGESITAV
+683 
-693 FGPVA
+693 
-698 TVLSGVISVIAGI
+698 LSAPVIA
-711 GLAVVNFVDMFKN
+711 
-724 GFNVIKEILMVV
+724 
-736 GIALAAVGAIILGAP
+736 AIIAVL
-751 ALVAGV
+751 
-757 VAGIVA
+757 
-763 LVATLVVVVKEH
+763 
-775 WNEIKAFLGTIGS
+775 
-788 WIMSNVITPIA
+788 TPIITYA
-799 NAFKTLWNG
+799 VTHWEEFKAKVSGIWTTLKEEGMNIWNSLKDG
-808 IVEFL
+808 LSSIWENL
-813 QPVIDVLL
+813 KTAIQPVIDAFLN
-821 TMWES
+821 
-826 FKTMVSTVWSSTV
+826 FK
-839 DFFKNIWEGVVET
+839 DKVVEVAGMIGNA
-852 FNHVKDRIVGF
+852 FGKVKDFIIQKAQ
-863 FGEIV
+863 E
-868 DGVKSIWENVMSYI
+868 
-882 TPAIETFNEI
+882 
-892 KDTFAEFVGFIA
+892 IA
-904 SKATA
+904 SN
-909 LWTGTIQPVFQK
+909 PVFQA
-921 IGSFVSGIFQAIWDK
+921 IISAISSVGEFLVNVLVPLVQGVISTISTFIQGVWNVIVTVVNSIVNIISSALSGIMNIVSGILDIIVGIFTGDLDRIWQGVQSVFGAILNFIGTILQSIWNVISSIFSAIVSTIGTALQAIWNV
-936 VQTVWNA
+936 VQVIWNA
-943 IWGFIGPIV
+943 IKSV
-952 TSIYN
+952 
-957 TITTTFTSI
+957 ITTVVSAI
-966 WQSILNI
+966 
-973 LTAVWETV
+973 A
-981 RSIFTGIFD
+981 
-990 TIMNVLSSIWNGI
+990 
-1003 VGVFNGIVSFIG
+1003 SFI
-1015 SILGGIWSTISNV
+1015 S
-1028 LMGIMNFIMG
+1028 
-1038 KNEEAKANFLAA
+1038 
-1050 WEAIKGIFSGALSA
+1050 
-1064 IWSIVTSIFNAIKG
+1064 
-1078 VITSILD
+1078 
-1085 GIKSVVTS
+1085 S
-1093 AWNGIKSV
+1093 AWNTIKST
-1101 ISSVLSGISSIVN
+1101 ISSVLSGISSTVSSV
-1114 TIWNGIKST
+1114 WNSIKST
-1123 ISNVISGIRSVV
+1123 ISNVISGIKSVV

-1342 TTTQGGDTDNSVTFN
+1342 TTTQGGDIDNSVTFN